1 MAKCP
6 VCETQHTENNIETCS
21 VCGYDLTPYPPVLG
35 QIPPEFL
42 EKEKKRILAAKRVWE
57 RSQIKVA
64 EAEAKVEKLETEKAE
79 LNSQLSQSKSQ
90 KNSEVISPKETEAD
104 QSIFSRFKNVLLL
117 GAYCFITILFI
128 FISGQSI
135 TQNIS
140 HLLSQEKP
148 GLQQGVIESQFES
161 VKQDLEKLIKTDET
175 LLSQLKNY
183 ETQVQDVT
191 KYKTDKS
198 PSVEDTKEVTITSKP
213 TISSEPPKDSI
224 PLISYSGVDFNKLKK
239 FLEEKKWKEADAQ
252 TSNIMLALAGKGKDK
267 YLDNAD
273 ILNFPCGDL
282 KTIDDLWIKYS
293 DRNFGF
299 SVQSDIY
306 RELAG
311 TTASYRQLWEK
322 FGNTVGWID
331 QGFWVGYNDLILDSR
346 SKKGTLPVLLRYQSD
361 SFRSSFFSRLQA
373 CKW

>member
-1 MAKCP
+1 MKCP
-6 VCETQHTENNIETCS
+6 ICETQHTENDIETCS

-35 QIPPEFL
+35 GIPPDFL
-42 EKEKKRILAAKRVWE
+42 DKEKKRIAALKQVWQK
-57 RSQIKVA
+57 SQAKVA

-90 KNSEVISPKETEAD
+90 NNSEVISQKETNAD
-104 QSIFSRFKNVLLL
+104 QSIFSRFKNVFLFA
-117 GAYCFITILFI
+117 GYCLITILFI
-128 FISGQSI
+128 FISGQLI

-140 HLLSQEKP
+140 HLLSQEKT
-148 GLQQGVIESQFES
+148 GLQEVIESQSES
-161 VKQDLEKLIKTDET
+161 IKQDLEKLTKTDET

-183 ETQVQDVT
+183 KTQVQDVT
-191 KYKTDKS
+191 KSKIGKS

-224 PLISYSGVDFNKLKK
+224 PLISSSVIDFNKLKK
-239 FLEEKKWKEADAQ
+239 FLEEQKWKEADAQ
-252 TSNIMLALAGKGKDK
+252 TSNIMLALAGKEKDK
-267 YLDNAD
+267 YLDNGD
-273 ILNFPCGDL
+273 ILNFPCEDL
-282 KTIDDLWIKYS
+282 QIIDHLWIKYS
-293 DRNFGF
+293 DGNFGF

-311 TTASYRQLWEK
+311 TKASYRQLWEK

-331 QGFWVGYNDLILDSR
+331 QGLWVGYNDLILDSR

-373 CKW
+373 CKL